1 MSWRHV
7 PDPVRAASP
16 GALRPTGDRRPG
28 RRTVLRAAL
37 ATAAGLAGVAGVA
50 GGGCTADDTL
60 DRLDIAC
67 GEPGGTYIQ
76 FGRLLGGA
84 AVAEGLA
91 RTSTALVTAGSVDN
105 LARLRTGSAGLA
117 MCLADSARESAWTP
131 AAIGRV
137 YQNYLQVV
145 VPAGSPVT
153 SVEQLRGR
161 PVSIGAPGSGTAAT
175 TRRVFGALGLLDAGS
190 RRVEVS
196 ELVLAEAIRRLRA
209 GTLAALV
216 FSSGIPI
223 PALTAVAAQFP
234 VRLLDLTEVFD
245 RLTQVQREVY
255 ARTTVPAATY
265 DMPADVT
272 TVGVANLLL
281 SRPDLPEDTAA
292 RLVDL
297 VLGRARDLVPPP
309 STGIQYLTQQTLVDT
324 FPISLHAGAA
334 RRYRELH
341 G

>member
-1 MSWRHV
+1 MST
-7 PDPVRAASP
+7 
-16 GALRPTGDRRPG
+16 RPTSPRSRPS
-28 RRTVLRAAL
+28 RRTVVQAVLGGVGAAVL
-37 ATAAGLAGVAGVA
+37 PVAG
-50 GGGCTADDTL
+50 CTSSSKPG
-60 DRLDIAC
+60 RLDIAC

-91 RTSTALVTAGSVDN
+91 ESSTALVTAGSVDN
-105 LARLRTGSAGLA
+105 LDRLRSGSAALA
-117 MCLADSARESAWTP
+117 MCLADSARESSWAP

-145 VPAGSPVT
+145 VPADSPVT
-153 SVEQLRGR
+153 SVEQLRDR
-161 PVSIGAPGSGTAAT
+161 PVSIGAPASGTAAT
-175 TRRVFGALGLLDAGS
+175 TRRVFGALGLLDASS
-190 RRVEVS
+190 RPVRVT
-196 ELVLAEAIRRLRA
+196 ELVLAEAVARLRTGA
-209 GTLAALV
+209 LSALV

-223 PALTAVAAQFP
+223 PALTAVAADLP
-234 VRLLDLTEVFD
+234 VRLLDLSDAFG
-245 RLTQVQREVY
+245 RLTAAQREVFV
-255 ARTTVPAATY
+255 RTTVPAATY
-265 DMPADVT
+265 AMAEDVT

-281 SRPDLPEDTAA
+281 SRPDLPDDTAA

-297 VLGRARDLVPPP
+297 VLARARDLVPPP

-324 FPISLHAGAA
+324 FPIALHPGAA

>member
-1 MSWRHV
+1 MSTPGQSSTAPWWS
-7 PDPVRAASP
+7 PGQRAAGS
-16 GALRPTGDRRPG
+16 GNPG

-37 ATAAGLAGVAGVA
+37 ASMAGLAGVTA
-50 GGGCTADDTL
+50 GGCTADDAL

-76 FGRLLGGA
+76 FGRLLSAA
-84 AVAEGLA
+84 AVGDGLA
-91 RTSTALVTAGSVDN
+91 RSSSALVTAGSVDN

-117 MCLADSARESAWTP
+117 MCLADSARESGWSP
-131 AAIGRV
+131 VAIGRV

-145 VPAGSPVT
+145 VRADGPIS

-161 PVSIGAPGSGTAAT
+161 AVSIGAPSSGTAAT
-175 TRRVFGALGLLDAGS
+175 TRRVFDALGLLDPGS
-190 RRVEVS
+190 RRAEVS

-209 GTLAALV
+209 GTLAGLV

-223 PALTAVAAQFP
+223 PALTAVAAELP
-234 VRLLDLTEVFD
+234 VRLLDLSDVFE
-245 RLTQVQREVY
+245 RLNAIQREVY
-255 ARTTVPAATY
+255 VRTTVPAATY

-281 SRPDLPEDTAA
+281 ARPDLPDGTAA
-292 RLVDL
+292 RLVDV
-297 VLGRARDLVPPP
+297 VLDRARELVPPP

-324 FPISLHAGAA
+324 FPIALHPGAA

>member
-1 MSWRHV
+1 MSTQGRPPAEPWLSREH
-7 PDPVRAASP
+7 RAGGLPA
-16 GALRPTGDRRPG
+16 RRV
-28 RRTVLRAAL
+28 VLRAAL
-37 ATAAGLAGVAGVA
+37 ASVAGLAAVTA
-50 GGGCTADDTL
+50 GGCTAEGTL

-76 FGRLLGGA
+76 FGRLLGDA
-84 AVAEGLA
+84 AVADGLA
-91 RTSTALVTAGSVDN
+91 RSSSALVTAGSVDN

-117 MCLADSARESAWTP
+117 MCLADSARESSWSP
-131 AAIGRV
+131 VAIGRV

-145 VPAGSPVT
+145 VPARGRIT
-153 SVEQLRGR
+153 TVEQLRGHA
-161 PVSIGAPGSGTAAT
+161 VSIGATSSGTAAT
-175 TRRVFGALGLLDAGS
+175 TRRVFGALGLLDRGS
-190 RRVEVS
+190 RRVEVH
-196 ELVLAEAIRRLRA
+196 ELALAEAIGRLRA

-223 PALTAVAAQFP
+223 PALTAVAPQLP
-234 VRLLDLTEVFD
+234 VRLLDLSDVFD
-245 RLTQVQREVY
+245 RLTPAQREVY
-255 ARTTVPAATY
+255 VRTTVPAATY

-281 SRPDLPEDTAA
+281 ARPDLPEDTAA
-292 RLVDL
+292 RLVDV
-297 VLGRARDLVPPP
+297 VLDRARELVPPP

-324 FPISLHAGAA
+324 FPIALHPGAA